1 MEFED
6 YRKKEPFATPEGYFT
21 KLNSNILKATCG
33 STPHHSRSIVIR
45 TVTSMRWTGYA
56 AMIAIIFAIAAGVM
70 SIPGIDK
77 RATTPRDLQATNTNE
92 YEDGIDSEYFDNMLE
107 SYPIDEYTFYS
118 YLTDTGNN

>member
-45 TVTSMRWTGYA
+45 TVTSMRWIGYA
-56 AMIAIIFAIAAGVM
+56 AMIAIIYAIAAGVT
-70 SIPGIDK
+70 SIPGVDK
-77 RATTPRDLQATNTNE
+77 RTTTSLGLQLANTNE
-92 YEDGIDSEYFDNMLE
+92 YEDGIDSEYFDKMLE